1 MSSSTEITSPQSAFE
16 ASRSAPAQDTSN
28 ALVTFSNTAQASGDQ
43 TASETLAS
51 RPQGPVAADLRRALI
66 AEAAYFMAEHRGF
79 EPGHEIE
86 DWLCAES
93 RIDAAIAYGKLPVP
107 DGSAAPK

>member
-1 MSSSTEITSPQSAFE
+1 LRST
-16 ASRSAPAQDTSN
+16 
-28 ALVTFSNTAQASGDQ
+28 
-43 TASETLAS
+43 
-51 RPQGPVAADLRRALI
+51 LI

-93 RIDAAIAYGKLPVP
+93 QIDAAIAYGKLPVP
-107 DGSAAPK
+107 DGSAALK